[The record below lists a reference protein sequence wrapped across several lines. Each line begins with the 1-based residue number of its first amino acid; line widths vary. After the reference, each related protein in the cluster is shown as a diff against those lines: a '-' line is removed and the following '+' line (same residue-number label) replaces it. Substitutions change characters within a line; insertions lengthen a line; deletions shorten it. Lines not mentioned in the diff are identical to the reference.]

1 MRRLV
6 RIAVL
11 AALGYAFWELFK
23 RTRESESAVEPV
35 SSSGVVPKAPP
46 PKAPAPSVAAS
57 GPNGAGPTM
66 SKGDLYARAQ
76 ELGIEGRSKMS
87 KAQLERAIADAS

>member
-6 RIAVL
+6 RTAVL
-11 AALGYAFWELFK
+11 AALGYALWELLK

-35 SSSGVVPKAPP
+35 ASSGVVPKAPP
-46 PKAPAPSVAAS
+46 PKAPAAAS
-57 GPNGAGPTM
+57 GPNGAAPPA
-66 SKGDLYARAQ
+66 SRADLYARAQ

-87 KAQLERAIADAS
+87 RAQLERAIADAG

>member
-6 RIAVL
+6 RTAVL

-23 RTRESESAVEPV
+23 RTRESESASTVEPV

-46 PKAPAPSVAAS
+46 PKRPVADP
-57 GPNGAGPTM
+57 GPNGAGPKP
-66 SKGDLYARAQ
+66 SKADLYARAQ

-87 KAQLERAIADAS
+87 RTQLERAIADAS

>member
-46 PKAPAPSVAAS
+46 PKTPVADP
-57 GPNGAGPTM
+57 GPNGAGPKP
-66 SKGDLYARAQ
+66 SKADLYARAQ

-87 KAQLERAIADAS
+87 RTQLERAIADAS

>member
-6 RIAVL
+6 RTAVL

-35 SSSGVVPKAPP
+35 ASGVVPKAPP
-46 PKAPAPSVAAS
+46 PKTHAPSPSAS
-57 GPNGAGPTM
+57 GPNGSGPKP
-66 SKGDLYARAQ
+66 SKADLYARAQ

-87 KAQLERAIADAS
+87 RAQLERAIADAG

>member
-23 RTRESESAVEPV
+23 RTRGSESAVKPV
-35 SSSGVVPKAPP
+35 ASGVVPKAPP
-46 PKAPAPSVAAS
+46 PKTHAPSPAAS
-57 GPNGAGPTM
+57 ERNGSGPKP
-66 SKGDLYARAQ
+66 SKADLYARAQ

-87 KAQLERAIADAS
+87 RAQLERAIADAG